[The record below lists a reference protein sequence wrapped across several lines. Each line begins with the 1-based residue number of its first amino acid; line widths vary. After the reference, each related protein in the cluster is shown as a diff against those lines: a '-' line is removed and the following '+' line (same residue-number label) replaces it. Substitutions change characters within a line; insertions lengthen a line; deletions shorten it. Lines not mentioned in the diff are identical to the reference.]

1 MELNDQPMKKRYGG
15 MLFKEVKMSG
25 AKRFFPFKYKLV
37 ILLFMIL
44 FLAVS
49 LLGIFQSV
57 IIRKS
62 LEESFRQNQ
71 KLIHDRVL
79 NMIQNAD
86 YVNMLYEKPIEAQAR
101 EILDNVREYY
111 DSNKDIS
118 IDLNSFLEGNDN
130 YNLYIIDSNNTI
142 IAATDDADLG
152 LDFSQFTDF
161 VQYLDEVRTS
171 GEFAS
176 DRVSLSINAGDLMK
190 FCYLPSSDGEYIFE
204 TGSRIEYQ
212 DSYASNV
219 DFNDFEHR
227 LLEENSFVSSIML
240 YDYQGVSYKKD
251 EYNNNIKV
259 DTAYGEFFA
268 QALESMETVRTA
280 GYYEGIG
287 AYYEYIPYE
296 IMEAKGVNER
306 NVIEIIYN
314 DLDVRERL
322 RQNNIMIIG
331 VVMISAVIAAFFGY
345 LFAGRLTKPVEA
357 LSEGVKQV
365 AAGNLSYTFRI
376 DMNDELSLL
385 GNQFNHMT
393 EEIRKLL
400 EERYRFENDLQ
411 VKNQEIFTQKEEITA
426 LYEETTALN
435 EELQTMLQQNINSY
449 FETVRAL
456 ANAIDEKDSYTGG
469 HCERVM
475 EYSMIIARELG
486 LNQYEQNDLKF
497 GSILHDI
504 GKIGISENILN
515 KEGKLTGDEYEEIK
529 RHPVK
534 GNNILRDLNFL
545 NNCRRI
551 INEHHERIDGNG
563 YPNGLSDDRIYFL
576 ARIVCVADAYDAM
589 TSSRPYRKNTLSRE
603 QAIEELINNSGTQ
616 FDTRVVEAFVNYL
629 RKKQV
634 LA

>member
-1 MELNDQPMKKRYGG
+1 
-15 MLFKEVKMSG
+15 MSG